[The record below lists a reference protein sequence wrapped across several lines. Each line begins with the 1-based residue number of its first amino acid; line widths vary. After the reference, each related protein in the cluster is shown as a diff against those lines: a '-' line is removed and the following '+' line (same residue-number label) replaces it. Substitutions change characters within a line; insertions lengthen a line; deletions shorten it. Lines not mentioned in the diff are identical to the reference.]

1 MVESSKSERL
11 KDGTIVFALNPVGSH
26 LRRFKPPA
34 RARFMIKDGGVKLFL
49 CGEVTKDHGLRDT
62 RGLGDLLGGR
72 SPETS
77 FREEAYSNAQNLKP
91 ALLAGHSGATRRPID
106 CHLLT
111 QDCSVFPSLAQSKY
125 LLTTPK
131 RRCQAPSLTTL
142 SNH

>member
-11 KDGTIVFALNPVGSH
+11 KDSTIVFALNPVGSH

-49 CGEVTKDHGLRDT
+49 CGEVAKDHGLGHT

-106 CHLLT
+106 CHLFT
-111 QDCSVFPSLAQSKY
+111 QDCSVSLHPRKVSTYLPS
-125 LLTTPK
+125 
-131 RRCQAPSLTTL
+131 
-142 SNH
+142 